1 MTDWVTPLA
10 SPAALRYTQA
20 MKAADRRAA
29 IIDRL
34 ADHMLDHGLAAS
46 SLRALAK
53 AAGTSD
59 RMLLYYFADKADLVG
74 AALARIAERIVGFM
88 EAQGPTERRNAEV
101 VRREVAAI
109 VLSDDLWPYMRI
121 WLELAT
127 LSAHGDPLYRAVGE
141 AIGRGFLAWGTAQ
154 IDAPDEQTR
163 TTEAARLLASIEGLV
178 LLKALG
184 LDDVCEIAAR

>member
-1 MTDWVTPLA
+1 
-10 SPAALRYTQA
+10 
-20 MKAADRRAA
+20 MKAADRRIA
-29 IIDRL
+29 IVDTL
-34 ADHMLDHGLAAS
+34 ADHMLAHGLAAS

-59 RMLLYYFADKADLVG
+59 RMLLYYFTDKADLVG

-88 EAQGPTERRNAEV
+88 ETQGARAPRDAET

-127 LSAHGDPLYRAVGE
+127 LSAHGDPLYRTVGE

-154 IDAPDEQTR
+154 IAEPDEATR
-163 TTEAARLLASIEGLV
+163 ATQAARLLASIEGLV

-184 LDDVCEIAAR
+184 LDDVCAAAAR

>member
-1 MTDWVTPLA
+1 MVPLA
-10 SPAALRYTQA
+10 TLPSLRYTRS

-34 ADHMLDHGLAAS
+34 ADHMLTHGLAAS

-59 RMLLYYFADKADLVG
+59 RMLLYYFADKSDLVA
-74 AALARIAERIVGFM
+74 AALARIAERIVAFM
-88 EAQGPTERRNAEV
+88 EAQGPRAPRDVET

-109 VLSDDLWPYMRI
+109 VLSPDLWPYMRI
-121 WLELAT
+121 WLEMAT
-127 LSAHGDPLYRAVGE
+127 LSAHGDPLFRSVGE
-141 AIGRGFLAWGTAQ
+141 AIGRGFLAWGMAQ
-154 IDAPDEQTR
+154 IDAPDEAARTR
-163 TTEAARLLASIEGLV
+163 DAARLLASIEGLV

-184 LDDVCEIAAR
+184 LDDVCALAAS

>member
-1 MTDWVTPLA
+1 MVPLA
-10 SPAALRYTQA
+10 TLPSLRYTRS

-34 ADHMLDHGLAAS
+34 ADHMLAHGLAAS

-59 RMLLYYFADKADLVG
+59 RMLLYYFADKSDLVA

-88 EAQGPTERRNAEV
+88 EAQGPRPPRDVET
-101 VRREVAAI
+101 VRREVAAV
-109 VLSDDLWPYMRI
+109 VLSPDLWPYMRI
-121 WLELAT
+121 WLEMAT
-127 LSAHGDPLYRAVGE
+127 LSAHGDPLYRSVGE

-154 IDAPDEQTR
+154 IDAPDDATR
-163 TTEAARLLASIEGLV
+163 TRDAARLLAMTEGLV

-184 LDDVCEIAAR
+184 LDDVCAAAID

>member
-1 MTDWVTPLA
+1 
-10 SPAALRYTQA
+10 

-29 IIDRL
+29 IIDTL
-34 ADHMLDHGLAAS
+34 ADHMLEHGLAAS

-59 RMLLYYFADKADLVG
+59 RMLLYYFADKTDLVQ

-88 EAQGPTERRNAEV
+88 EAQGPREPRDVET
-101 VRREVAAI
+101 VRQEVAAV
-109 VLSDDLWPYMRI
+109 VLSPDLWPYMRI

-127 LSAHGDPLYRAVGE
+127 LSAHGDPLYRTVGE
-141 AIGRGFLAWGTAQ
+141 AIGRDFWAWGAAQ
-154 IDAPDEQTR
+154 IDAPDEASRSAQ
-163 TTEAARLLASIEGLV
+163 AARLLASIEGLV

-184 LDDVCEIAAR
+184 LDDVIGKAIA

>member
-1 MTDWVTPLA
+1 
-10 SPAALRYTQA
+10 
-20 MKAADRRAA
+20 MKAADRRIA
-29 IIDRL
+29 IVDTL
-34 ADHMLDHGLAAS
+34 ADHMLEHGLAAS

-74 AALARIAERIVGFM
+74 AALARIAERLVGFM
-88 EAQGPTERRNAEV
+88 EAQGPRSPRDSET

-109 VLSDDLWPYMRI
+109 VLSDALWPYMRI

-127 LSAHGDPLYRAVGE
+127 LSAHGDPLYRGVGE

-154 IDAPDEQTR
+154 IEAPDDDTR
-163 TTEAARLLASIEGLV
+163 ARDAARLLASIEGLV

-184 LDDVCEIAAR
+184 LDDVCELAAL